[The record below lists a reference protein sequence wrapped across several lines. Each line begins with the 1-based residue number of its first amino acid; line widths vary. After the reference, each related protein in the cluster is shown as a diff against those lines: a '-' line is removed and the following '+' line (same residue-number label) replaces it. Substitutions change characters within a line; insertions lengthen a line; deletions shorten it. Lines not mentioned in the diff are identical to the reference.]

1 MKDLK
6 ANFKTLEKYPQ
17 ENTPQP
23 QPIERPSREERIA
36 KQEELMDDILTMHK
50 LVRTNEIIPTEELNL
65 TMDSLHEFL
74 QKIID
79 TPVGLRRKLLTLH
92 KFTKWWVD
100 NKR

>member
-17 ENTPQP
+17 EKTPET

>member
-1 MKDLK
+1 MK
-6 ANFKTLEKYPQ
+6 
-17 ENTPQP
+17 
-23 QPIERPSREERIA
+23 
-36 KQEELMDDILTMHK
+36 K
-50 LVRTNEIIPTEELNL
+50 LIRTNEIIPTEELNL